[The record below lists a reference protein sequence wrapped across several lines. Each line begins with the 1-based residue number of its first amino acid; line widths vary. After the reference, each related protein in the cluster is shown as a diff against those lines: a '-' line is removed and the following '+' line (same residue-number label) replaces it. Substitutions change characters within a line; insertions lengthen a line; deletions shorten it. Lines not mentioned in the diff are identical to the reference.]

1 MNMKQEDFDAA
12 LEELTPS
19 QKKVLRPFLDG
30 KTDQVI
36 ASNGNVTESNVRHHI
51 NKICEKFGIKN
62 QEGQRLSLRD
72 DLIDLFAQYK
82 PDWVNSEILKEFNR
96 QPKIALELPY
106 PEGSVPL
113 DSPYYIERP
122 GVESKCYETI
132 LQPGSLIR
140 IKAPKQ
146 MGKTSLLNRII
157 AHAESKSYRTARLNL
172 LDADEANFRNL
183 NEFLRWFSANITLQ
197 LGLPDLIDNYGKLA
211 AVIGS
216 KLSCKNYFEKHLLQ
230 QIESPLVLAL
240 DEVDRIFQYPEIY
253 QEFFPMLRS
262 LHEEANNQDIWKK
275 LRLVVVHSTE
285 DYGRL
290 PINQSPF
297 NVGLPIE
304 LSEFTPEQV
313 QSLAKQH
320 QLDLGGGENLA
331 SFRELVGGH
340 PYLVRLALY
349 YLARQEVTLKKL
361 LQDAP
366 TDAGIYRH
374 HLHRHGE
381 IISKNPLLAE
391 GFKQVITADKPV
403 QLETTV
409 AYKLYSMGLIKLQG
423 NDCISRC
430 ELYRR
435 YFLARQGNQT
445 SETGFLANN

>member
-1 MNMKQEDFDAA
+1 MTWDDFLRRMADDYSLSPEQTDVFVSRYSEANKNKPENEIEGNIKQHLGIDIDFDAYKKRRTRIYNKFTQNKQNPYGCSEINYKGPHKGEK
-12 LEELTPS
+12 LLKWLESKYQEELPQT
-19 QKKVLRPFLDG
+19 L
-30 KTDQVI
+30 
-36 ASNGNVTESNVRHHI
+36 
-51 NKICEKFGIKN
+51 
-62 QEGQRLSLRD
+62 LS
-72 DLIDLFAQYK
+72 
-82 PDWVNSEILKEFNR
+82 ST
-96 QPKIALELPY
+96 LELAY
-106 PEGSVPL
+106 PEGSVSL
-113 DSPYYIERP
+113 DSPYYIDR
-122 GVESKCYETI
+122 GVEYKCYETI
-132 LQPGSLIR
+132 LQSGSLIR

-157 AHAESKSYRTARLNL
+157 AHAESKSYRTARLNI

-197 LGLPDLIDNYGKLA
+197 LELPNLIDDYWKLA

-216 KLSCKNYFEKHLLQ
+216 KLSCKNYLEKHLLQ
-230 QIESPLVLAL
+230 QIKSPLVLAL
-240 DEVDRIFQYPEIY
+240 DEVDRVFQYPEIY

-285 DYGRL
+285 DYGKL
-290 PINQSPF
+290 DINQSPF

-320 QLDLGGGENLA
+320 QLDLGGGESLA

-349 YLARQEVTLKKL
+349 YLVRQEVTLKKL

-391 GFKQVITADKPV
+391 AFKQVINADKPV

-423 NDCISRC
+423 NNCISRC

-435 YFLARQGNQT
+435 YFSARLG
-445 SETGFLANN
+445 G